1 MKPNRCHPQMMKND
15 QPVVLDGAVDLDQR
29 KSLGCHIV
37 ILKCATPR
45 VQCHLV
51 AKIYPQVPDVQ
62 QMPLPGTW
70 EAGEDLT
77 QDPWPCH
84 PWPWVLHC
92 KTAECTCTG
101 VPEEK
106 PLVQTQKCFVLQHQG
121 YQGSRHP
128 QTSTASIGLAACVAG
143 WAASQPAGI
152 KSILAKSVDR
162 TMQGCFNTPLP
173 GPLCPPVCHFIQG
186 IPAEKKTCW

>member
-1 MKPNRCHPQMMKND
+1 
-15 QPVVLDGAVDLDQR
+15 
-29 KSLGCHIV
+29 
-37 ILKCATPR
+37 
-45 VQCHLV
+45 LV

-70 EAGEDLT
+70 EAGEGLT

-84 PWPWVLHC
+84 PYPWVLHR

-121 YQGSRHP
+121 YQGSRP
-128 QTSTASIGLAACVAG
+128 LEEKGLSLSTNFNSFHWFGRVCSRL
-143 WAASQPAGI
+143 
-152 KSILAKSVDR
+152 
-162 TMQGCFNTPLP
+162 GCFPTSWN
-173 GPLCPPVCHFIQG
+173 
-186 IPAEKKTCW
+186 

>member
-1 MKPNRCHPQMMKND
+1 MKPNRCDPQMMKND

-84 PWPWVLHC
+84 PWPRVLHR

-121 YQGSRHP
+121 YQGSRP
-128 QTSTASIGLAACVAG
+128 LGEKGLSLSTNFNSFHWFGRVCSRL
-143 WAASQPAGI
+143 
-152 KSILAKSVDR
+152 
-162 TMQGCFNTPLP
+162 GCFPTSWN
-173 GPLCPPVCHFIQG
+173 
-186 IPAEKKTCW
+186 